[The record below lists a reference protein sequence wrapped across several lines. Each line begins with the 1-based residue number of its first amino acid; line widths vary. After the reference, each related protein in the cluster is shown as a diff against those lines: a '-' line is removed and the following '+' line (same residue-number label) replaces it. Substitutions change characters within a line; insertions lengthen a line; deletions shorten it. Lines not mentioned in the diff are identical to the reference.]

1 MLRRTLLLTVALF
14 TAVAFTACDTV
25 TDLGEVTLEGRW
37 DSVGALQAETGGVML
52 MFNPANSNGS
62 FVGTW
67 REGGVTG
74 AVTDGVNQG
83 GQVEFTLQG
92 FRGQTVVFQGELR
105 DRFVMEGTLV
115 GFNLD
120 GLAVFRLSS
129 T

>member
-1 MLRRTLLLTVALF
+1 MIVALF

-52 MFNPANSNGS
+52 MFNPANANGT
-62 FVGTW
+62 FAGTW
-67 REGGVTG
+67 RLGGVTG
-74 AVTDGVNQG
+74 AVTDGVNQD
-83 GQVEFTLQG
+83 GQIEFTMQG
-92 FRGQTVVFQGELR
+92 FQGQTVVFNGELR
-105 DRFVMEGTLV
+105 DRFVMEGTLT
-115 GFNLD
+115 GYDLD